1 MSKRALVPEIRLV
14 TACCRWPPS
23 PARDEAVRE
32 AAGAITDWPRFLRV
46 VRRHRVTG
54 FVRASLSAAGVR
66 LAVPVAFQLGRR
78 AEHLVRKN
86 AALATESVAIQQL
99 FDAAGMPA
107 MVLKGAALARLAYGD
122 AAIKEAQDIDL
133 LVLPD
138 HVEAAIAML
147 EARGYRLIS
156 PVPEVAMG
164 PAQRRALVQYRN
176 EASMYHAVTG
186 IPIDLHWA
194 LTDGPTFLP
203 GVDAAS
209 PGQLVD
215 IGVVDAP
222 VRTLGRDDLFVY
234 LAVHGA
240 LHSWGRIKWLAD
252 FQALVSREPSEEI
265 DRLYR
270 HAQQAGAGRC
280 AGQAL
285 LLSKRL
291 LGLELP
297 PSLAAELESSALMN
311 RLADGALELMVGPD
325 PEAEIP
331 DRRFGTTLYTLAQL
345 RLSPDWRYRGA
356 LLANSMFLI
365 DDVLRVPLPP
375 SLSFLYPL
383 LRLPLWAGR
392 RVRQLGRSPVSP
404 KAAPTRS

>member
-1 MSKRALVPEIRLV
+1 MSRRALVPEIRLV

-23 PARDEAVRE
+23 SARDEAVRE
-32 AAGAITDWPRFLRV
+32 AAAAVSDWARFLRV

-66 LAVPVAFQLGRR
+66 PAIPIAFRLGRR
-78 AEHLVRKN
+78 ADDLAGKN
-86 AALATESVAIQQL
+86 AALAAESARFQQM
-99 FDAAGMPA
+99 FDEAGVPA
-107 MVLKGAALARLAYGD
+107 MILKGAALARLAYGN
-122 AAIKEAQDIDL
+122 AAIKEAQDIDA
-133 LVLPD
+133 LVLPE
-138 HVEAAIAML
+138 HAEKAIKML
-147 EARGYRLIS
+147 EARGYELAS
-156 PVPEVAMG
+156 PVPGIGIG
-164 PAQRRALVQYRN
+164 PAQRRALIQYRN
-176 EASMYHAVTG
+176 EVSMRHPVQG
-186 IPIDLHWA
+186 IYVDLHWA

-203 GVDAAS
+203 GVDATT

-215 IGVVDAP
+215 IGAATP
-222 VRTLGRDDLFVY
+222 VRTLGKDDLFVY

-252 FQALVSREPSEEI
+252 FQALIARELPQEI
-265 DRLYR
+265 ERLYR
-270 HAQQAGAGRC
+270 HAQRAGAGRC

-291 LGLELP
+291 LGLGLSP
-297 PSLAAELESSALMN
+297 VLAKELEGSRLMN
-311 RLADGALELMVGPD
+311 RLAAGALELMIGPD
-325 PEAEIP
+325 PETEIP

-365 DDVLRVPLPP
+365 DDVLRYPLPP
-375 SLSFLYPL
+375 SLRFLYPV

-392 RVRQLGRSPVSP
+392 RINLLGKSSAARKV
-404 KAAPTRS
+404 APTQS

>member
-23 PARDEAVRE
+23 PARDDAVRE
-32 AAGAITDWPRFLRV
+32 AAAAITDWPRFLRV

-66 LAVPVAFQLGRR
+66 LEIPIAFQLGRR
-78 AEHLVRKN
+78 ADHLVLKN
-86 AALATESVAIQQL
+86 AALATESAAFQQM

-107 MVLKGAALARLAYGD
+107 MILKGAALARLAYGD
-122 AAIKEAQDIDL
+122 AAIKEAQDVDL

-138 HVEAAIAML
+138 HAEAAIAML
-147 EARGYRLIS
+147 EARGYELIS
-156 PVPEVAMG
+156 PVPEVAIG
-164 PAQRRALVQYRN
+164 PAQRRALIQYRN
-176 EASMYHAVTG
+176 EASMCHPVTG
-186 IPIDLHWA
+186 VPVDLHWA
-194 LTDGPTFLP
+194 LTDGPAFLP

-209 PGQLVD
+209 SGQLVD
-215 IGVVDAP
+215 IGAGTP
-222 VRTLGRDDLFVY
+222 VRTLDRDDLFVY

-252 FQALVSREPSEEI
+252 FQALIAREPPGEI

-270 HAQQAGAGRC
+270 HAQRAGAGRC
-280 AGQAL
+280 AGQGL

-297 PSLAAELESSALMN
+297 PGLAAELEGSPLMN
-311 RLADGALELMVGPD
+311 RVADGALELMVGPD
-325 PEAEIP
+325 PVAEIP

-383 LRLPLWAGR
+383 LRLPLWVGR

>member
-32 AAGAITDWPRFLRV
+32 AAAAITDWPRFLHV

-66 LAVPVAFQLGRR
+66 LEIPIAFQLGRR
-78 AEHLVRKN
+78 ADHLVARN
-86 AALATESVAIQQL
+86 AMLAAESAAFQQL

-107 MVLKGAALARLAYGD
+107 MILKGAALARLAYGD

-133 LVLPD
+133 LILPD
-138 HVEAAIAML
+138 HAEAAIEML
-147 EARGYRLIS
+147 EARGYQLIS
-156 PVPEVAMG
+156 PVPEVAIG
-164 PAQRRALVQYRN
+164 PAQRRALIQYRN
-176 EASMYHAVTG
+176 EASMLHPVTG
-186 IPIDLHWA
+186 VPVDLHWA

-203 GVDAAS
+203 GVDAS
-209 PGQLVD
+209 TPGQLVD
-215 IGVVDAP
+215 IGVPDAP
-222 VRTLGRDDLFVY
+222 VRTLGGDDLFVY

-252 FQALVSREPSEEI
+252 FQALVARQPPEEI

-270 HAQQAGAGRC
+270 HAQRAGAGRC
-280 AGQAL
+280 AGQGL

-297 PSLAAELESSALMN
+297 PGLAAELEGSPLMN
-311 RLADGALELMVGPD
+311 RLANGALELMVGPD
-325 PEAEIP
+325 PVAEIP
-331 DRRFGTTLYTLAQL
+331 DRRFATTLYTLAQL

-383 LRLPLWAGR
+383 LRLPLWMGR

>member
-1 MSKRALVPEIRLV
+1 MNKRALVPEIRLV

-32 AAGAITDWPRFLRV
+32 AAAAITDWARFLRV

-54 FVRASLSAAGVR
+54 FVRASLTAAGVR
-66 LAVPVAFQLGRR
+66 LAIPIAFQLGRR
-78 AEHLVRKN
+78 ADQLVAKN
-86 AALATESVAIQQL
+86 AALAAESARFQQM
-99 FDAAGMPA
+99 FDAAGIPA
-107 MVLKGAALARLAYGD
+107 MILKGAALARLAYGN
-122 AAIKEAQDIDL
+122 AAIKEAQDIDA
-133 LVLPD
+133 LVLPE
-138 HVEAAIAML
+138 HAEAAIALL
-147 EARGYRLIS
+147 EAQGYILMS
-156 PVPEVAMG
+156 PVPAIEIG
-164 PAQRRALVQYRN
+164 PAQRRALIQYRN
-176 EASMYHAVTG
+176 EASMRHPVEGHY
-186 IPIDLHWA
+186 IDLHWA

-203 GVDAAS
+203 GVDAAT

-215 IGVVDAP
+215 IGAQTP

-252 FQALVSREPSEEI
+252 FQALIAREPLEEI
-265 DRLYR
+265 ERLYR
-270 HAQQAGAGRC
+270 RAQRAGAGRC

-297 PSLAAELESSALMN
+297 PALAPELERSPMMN
-311 RLADGALELMVGPD
+311 RLAAGALELMVGPD

-365 DDVLRVPLPP
+365 DDVLRYPLPP
-375 SLSFLYPL
+375 SLRFLYPV

-392 RVRQLGRSPVSP
+392 RISLLGKSSAVRKV
-404 KAAPTRS
+404 APTRS